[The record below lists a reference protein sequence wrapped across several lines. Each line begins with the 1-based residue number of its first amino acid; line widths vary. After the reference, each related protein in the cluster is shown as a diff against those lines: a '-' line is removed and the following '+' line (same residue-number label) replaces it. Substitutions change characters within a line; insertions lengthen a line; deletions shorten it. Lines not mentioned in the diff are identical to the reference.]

1 MQQTCEKCSAMFEVT
16 EGDLEY
22 YDEIPKGTRILIDPE
37 KLRMAIQNVL
47 DNAFKYTPAGGKVI
61 IKASTDPNQIFLQ
74 ISDTGVGI
82 PDDQKDKIFSKF
94 FRAANV
100 VKLQTEGSGLG
111 LFIVKSIIERH
122 HGTVSYISEEG
133 HGTTFT
139 ITIPLPKQS

>member
-1 MQQTCEKCSAMFEVT
+1 
-16 EGDLEY
+16 
-22 YDEIPKGTRILIDPE
+22 
-37 KLRMAIQNVL
+37 MAIQNVL